1 MAVTWK
7 VVSLDATKTV
17 GSLSDVVTT
26 VHWTASDSET
36 VGSGD
41 SAVVH
46 NGSSYGSVGLAD
58 ADSKSFTAYKDIK
71 EAADALTDILYVT
84 YGAGHAFGINLD
96 KCFNEV
102 QNSNM
107 SKLGVDGK
115 PIYNEKGK
123 VMKGPNYFK
132 PNLNKF
138 VA

>member
-1 MAVTWK
+1 MAVTWN

-46 NGSSYGSVGLAD
+46 NGSAYGSVGLAA

-71 EAADALTDILYVT
+71 EADAIAWTKAALGSDEITNIETAIAAQITESKTPTVT
-84 YGAGHAFGINLD
+84 AG
-96 KCFNEV
+96 V
-102 QNSNM
+102 
-107 SKLGVDGK
+107 
-115 PIYNEKGK
+115 PW
-123 VMKGPNYFK
+123 
-132 PNLNKF
+132 
-138 VA
+138 